1 MRQLQLFL
9 AVSVS
14 LFAAGCVD
22 DDFSLVDPVGGAA
35 GGTGGTG
42 GTGGGGTTPVS
53 AVVDMGNGS
62 GTGFVPD
69 MIAIAVPTL
78 SSGGSTALDIS
89 LVDTAASNALY
100 SAEVVDVTY
109 TSLCLAAGTADIRV
123 LSVSTNPV
131 SSGTGFVQATYV
143 ATGCSG
149 PDVITATTQLAAG
162 GTLQAMGTVTV
173 VASGAGSISFISA
186 TPQLIGLQGTG
197 GLGFDETSTVVFK
210 VVDSGG
216 AAVVGAD
223 VNFSLSTAVGGIT
236 LSPGTA
242 TSDSAG
248 EVQTVVTSGTV
259 ATSVRVTADVVGASP
274 AIGTQSSVLVV
285 STGLPDQDS
294 FSWAVA
300 CPNVEAWGYD
310 GVENVVTVILSDRF
324 QNPVPDGTAVSFTAE
339 GGSIQSNCQTTTT
352 GTQSGTCSV
361 TWTSSNPR
369 PADGRVSLLATAIGE
384 ESFVDVNGN
393 GLFDDPDSFTDLPEA
408 FRDENENLMHDPGEF
423 FLDFDGN
430 FIYGTGDTL
439 FNGLLCQD
447 TTGRCS
453 ASETTGIGASGLIIM
468 SGSTAVITDNL
479 GVGDLVLPP
488 LATNTVT
495 FTIGDLHGQPM
506 PGGTSVKFTTGNGK
520 IIGPSEYIVGCTS
533 NNGPL
538 MYSFVVEADTTPSSS
553 AGVLEVAT
561 TGPGVGTGGG
571 TTTTYFITVTD

>member
-1 MRQLQLFL
+1 MRQLQFFL
-9 AVSVS
+9 AVLVLLSTV
-14 LFAAGCVD
+14 ACVD
-22 DDFSLVDPVGGAA
+22 DDFSIVNPGAGAA

-42 GTGGGGTTPVS
+42 GTGGGGTPPVP
-53 AVVDMGNGS
+53 AIVDMGNGS
-62 GTGFVPD
+62 GTAFVPD
-69 MIAIAVPTL
+69 IIAIAVPSL

-100 SAEVVDVTY
+100 SAEVVNVTY

-123 LSVSTNPV
+123 LGVSTNPV

-149 PDVITATTQLAAG
+149 ADVITATTTLAAG

-173 VASGAGSISFISA
+173 VATGAGSISFISA

-223 VNFSLSTAVGGIT
+223 VDFSLSTAVGGIT
-236 LSPGTA
+236 LSPVTA
-242 TSDSAG
+242 TSDSTG

-259 ATSVRVTADVVGASP
+259 ATSVRVTADVVSAVP

-300 CPNVEAWGYD
+300 CQNVEAWGYD
-310 GVENVVTVILSDRF
+310 GVQNNVTVYLSDRF

-339 GGSIQSNCQTTTT
+339 GGSIQSNCQTSTT
-352 GTQSGTCSV
+352 GTQSGTCNV

-393 GLFDDPDSFTDLPEA
+393 GVFDDPDSFTDLAEA
-408 FRDENENLMHDPGEF
+408 FRDENENGVHDAGEF

-430 FIYGTGDTL
+430 FAYGTGDTF

-453 ASETTGIGASGLIIM
+453 TSETTGIGAAGIIIM
-468 SGSTAVITDNL
+468 SGSTAFITDN
-479 GVGDLVLPP
+479 VGGTLVVPALS
-488 LATNTVT
+488 TNTVT

-506 PGGTSVKFTTGNGK
+506 PGGTTVTFTSGNGAVV
-520 IIGPSEYIVGCTS
+520 GPSEYIVGCTS

-553 AGVLEVAT
+553 AGILEVAT
-561 TGPGVGTGGG
+561 AGPGVGTGGG
-571 TTTTYFITVTD
+571 VTTTYFITVTD